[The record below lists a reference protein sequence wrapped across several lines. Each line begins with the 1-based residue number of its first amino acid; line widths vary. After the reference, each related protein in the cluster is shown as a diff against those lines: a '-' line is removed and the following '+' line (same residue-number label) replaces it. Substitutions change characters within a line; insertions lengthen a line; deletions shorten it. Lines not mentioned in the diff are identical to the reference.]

1 MEAKEFGRF
10 IAGMRKEKKMTQ
22 AELAEKIHVTDKAV
36 SRWERGLG
44 FPDIQTIEP
53 LAQALG
59 ISVLAGEGEGR
70 GGAGNSVYSE
80 GGGRNAAER
89 R

>member
-44 FPDIQTIEP
+44 FPDIQTVSYTHLTLPTI
-53 LAQALG
+53 LL
-59 ISVLAGEGEGR
+59 V
-70 GGAGNSVYSE
+70 
-80 GGGRNAAER
+80 
-89 R
+89 